1 MIILIYLILP
11 WVDSFDRIQL
21 VSAIMRYE
29 SMDNRTRY
37 VHLASKSNYLYRIY
51 IFSVQG
57 GWNTLRGYYVL
68 HKLYLRTKG
77 EQSAKKKGGCNHLDI
92 YILSPLEYIT
102 DIFSFIIHDGMLATV
117 SSANRR
123 NDRTWF
129 EKRCS
134 PPPYS
139 NCNSKVYTIGINYN
153 FI

>member
-11 WVDSFDRIQL
+11 WVVSFDRIQL

-29 SMDNRTRY
+29 SMDNRIRY

-77 EQSAKKKGGCNHLDI
+77 EQSAKKKGGCNHLD
-92 YILSPLEYIT
+92 
-102 DIFSFIIHDGMLATV
+102 
-117 SSANRR
+117 
-123 NDRTWF
+123 
-129 EKRCS
+129 
-134 PPPYS
+134 
-139 NCNSKVYTIGINYN
+139 VYTLLSRVYHGYIFVYYSWWDVGNGPLRQQEEWSN
-153 FI
+153 LVWETVFSTTLF

>member
-11 WVDSFDRIQL
+11 WVVSFDRIQL

-29 SMDNRTRY
+29 SMDNRIRY

-77 EQSAKKKGGCNHLDI
+77 EQSAKKKGGCNHLD
-92 YILSPLEYIT
+92 
-102 DIFSFIIHDGMLATV
+102 
-117 SSANRR
+117 
-123 NDRTWF
+123 
-129 EKRCS
+129 
-134 PPPYS
+134 
-139 NCNSKVYTIGINYN
+139 VYTLLSRVYHGYIFVYYS
-153 FI
+153 